1 MLLWKD
7 FNKSVVR
14 WNEICLNTSSQQT
27 VITSTDYE
35 NKKITRR

>member
-1 MLLWKD
+1 MLLLKD
-7 FNKSVVR
+7 FNKSVV
-14 WNEICLNTSSQQT
+14 NTSSQQT

>member
-1 MLLWKD
+1 MLLLKD

-14 WNEICLNTSSQQT
+14 WNENTSSQQT

>member
-1 MLLWKD
+1 MLLLKD

-14 WNEICLNTSSQQT
+14 WNDTSSQQT